1 MKTLNRAYLIV
12 NPTDKFWNLIG
23 PSIEDKDFI
32 AFHEP
37 TLYLIEEEIW
47 DEEIIITKYM
57 KKITLNEI
65 NQLTEQHVSLIE
77 TENIA
82 DYNAFFTF
90 EIGGNVVDCI
100 TSPIERL

>member
-1 MKTLNRAYLIV
+1 MKYI
-12 NPTDKFWNLIG
+12 
-23 PSIEDKDFI
+23 
-32 AFHEP
+32 
-37 TLYLIEEEIW
+37 
-47 DEEIIITKYM
+47 

-65 NQLTEQHVSLIE
+65 NQLTEQNVSLVE

-82 DYNAFFTF
+82 DFNAFFTF